1 MDQLK
6 HDQFAHVVECMV
18 VIGAVMIFEIDAIV
32 MNYGRIEMDRMVI
45 LYYDMMCMIYQLS
58 V

>member
-1 MDQLK
+1 MEQLK

-45 LYYDMMCMIYQLS
+45 LYYDMMCMIY
-58 V
+58 